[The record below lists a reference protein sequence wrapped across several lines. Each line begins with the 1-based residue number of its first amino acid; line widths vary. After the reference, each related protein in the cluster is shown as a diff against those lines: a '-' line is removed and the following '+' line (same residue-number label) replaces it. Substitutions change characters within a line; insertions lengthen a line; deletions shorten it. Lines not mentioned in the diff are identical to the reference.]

1 MSLLDTFVQV
11 FEFDTQQADDA
22 FNRVS
27 KSTDDIIAEMKKA
40 QQSATMGADGFTQFI
55 QNLSAQLTELSSNS
69 VDINVN
75 SDTSGVANNIIAE
88 IERIKESANTNADEI
103 TNVIQSVIDN
113 IGNIQLDDS
122 LDIDIN
128 TSEAQQKIASTIEEL
143 KSLKETILST
153 GDNADIS
160 SNLIAEIES
169 IQNGLN
175 NTENKFSGFIQTII
189 SQISNIPDGEITLD
203 LNSNDIPE
211 KITSVTSKIDEL
223 KSSMS
228 LLDIQRDEL
237 SQGMNDSNVSSD
249 ALNAQYQ
256 QMQDELLALN
266 NELSTLTNAE
276 KKNREGK
283 KAIEAI
289 LTALNADY
297 TQFIETMRTKG
308 IKTTGEE
315 SKAQDHLQKELS
327 ETEAKYKEAGSSVA
341 GFATKA
347 LGAVGIVMSIGSIF
361 AESVS
366 RSQEI
371 ETLDKLGKKIG
382 VATADVDAFSGA
394 MAELGGSRE
403 SAQADLSAMANA
415 FGNTKDSMEKV
426 LQTADKVQGM
436 SFDKAKKTLE
446 GMGVSDDKTIE
457 LMMKGRKELE
467 RTMGIQKE
475 YSGISKESIES
486 SIKFNT
492 AMSKF
497 QQTSGVL
504 KNSFL
509 EMVIPALSKGLDW
522 LTKFI
527 SFCKENKNLL
537 IGFFSAV
544 GLAVALYYVPPM
556 IAAASATLA
565 ATWPI
570 IAIIAIIA
578 LLAVAFAIVYDDI
591 MNFIDGNDSM
601 IGRILEKYPRL
612 KIVILALWE
621 TFKKLFE
628 YLKVIVGVVA
638 DIVVAGWDLMASG
651 LKAYVKFLINCISV
665 IAGWG
670 KSFAGVFTAVT
681 DAVVGA
687 FEWMWEQVKK
697 IIGWVNTGL
706 DAVKNGWK
714 SAKEF
719 FGFGDDEEITVNQNV
734 ERKVNDN
741 GEIEYAIPQEKSQT
755 TQQPPV
761 RYSIAQANAQLDAIA
776 NNAMNPITSQA
787 ISNRSSVKN
796 ENNLS
801 IGEIKIETQATD
813 AQGIA
818 SETKDALQDQLA
830 DFNQQNSTGVAK

>member
-1 MSLLDTFVQV
+1 MALLDTFVHV
-11 FEFDTQQADDA
+11 FQFDTQQADSA
-22 FNRVS
+22 FDRVQR
-27 KSTDDIIAEMKKA
+27 STDDIIDGMKKA
-40 QQSATMGADGFTQFI
+40 QQSATIGADGFTQFI

-69 VDINVN
+69 VDIHVN
-75 SDTSGVANNIIAE
+75 SDTSGVADSLIAE
-88 IERIKESANTNADEI
+88 IERIKESATDNSQSVSDF
-103 TNVIQSVIDN
+103 IQSVIASIEQLSAGEAIN
-113 IGNIQLDDS
+113 IEVKAGDTQ
-122 LDIDIN
+122 
-128 TSEAQQKIASTIEEL
+128 EKIAS
-143 KSLKETILST
+143 
-153 GDNADIS
+153 
-160 SNLIAEIES
+160 
-169 IQNGLN
+169 
-175 NTENKFSGFIQTII
+175 
-189 SQISNIPDGEITLD
+189 
-203 LNSNDIPE
+203 
-211 KITSVTSKIDEL
+211 VTAKIDEL
-223 KSSMS
+223 KSSMN
-228 LLDIQRDEL
+228 LLDIQRNEL
-237 SQGMNDSNVSSD
+237 SQGINESSVSSET
-249 ALNAQYQ
+249 LNAQYQ
-256 QMQDELLALN
+256 QMQDELSLLN
-266 NELSTLTNAE
+266 NELVSLTDAE

-283 KAIEAI
+283 EVIDAIV
-289 LTALNADY
+289 TALNADY

-308 IKTTGEE
+308 IKTAIDEA
-315 SKAQDHLQKELS
+315 KAQEHLQKELS
-327 ETEAKYKEAGSSVA
+327 ETGSKYQEAGSSVA

-446 GMGVSDDKTIE
+446 GMGVSDEKTIE

-486 SIKFNT
+486 SIKFNS
-492 AMSKF
+492 AMAKF
-497 QQTSGVL
+497 QQSSGLL

-509 EMVIPALSKGLDW
+509 EMVIPALSKGLEW
-522 LTKFI
+522 LTKLVT
-527 SFCKENKNLL
+527 FCKENKN
-537 IGFFSAV
+537 IVVGFFT
-544 GLAVALYYVPPM
+544 AVATILMGKYIHAM
-556 IAAASATLA
+556 KLASISTWTTLF
-565 ATWPI
+565 PI
-570 IAIIAIIA
+570 IAIIAVIA
-578 LLAVAFAIVYDDI
+578 LLATAFAIVYDDI

-601 IGRILEKYPRL
+601 IGRILEKYPQL
-612 KIVILALWE
+612 KIIILALWE

-638 DIVVAGWDLMASG
+638 DIVVAGWELMASG

-670 KSFAGVFTAVT
+670 KSFAGVFTTVT

-687 FEWMWEQVKK
+687 FEWMWEQVEK

-761 RYSIAQANAQLDAIA
+761 RHSIAQANAQLDAIA

-787 ISNRSSVKN
+787 ISNQSNVKN
-796 ENNLS
+796 ESNVS
-801 IGEIKIETQATD
+801 IGEIKVETQATD
-813 AQGIA
+813 AQGMA
-818 SETKDALQDQLA
+818 SGVKDALQDQLA
-830 DFNQQNSTGVAK
+830 DFNQQNATGVAK

>member
-1 MSLLDTFVQV
+1 MALLDTFVQV
-11 FEFDTQQADDA
+11 FEFDTRQADDA

-69 VDINVN
+69 VDIHVN
-75 SDTSGVANNIIAE
+75 SDTSGVADSLIAE
-88 IERIKESANTNADEI
+88 IDRIKESATDNSQSVNDF
-103 TNVIQSVIDN
+103 IQSVIASIEQLSAGEAIN
-113 IGNIQLDDS
+113 IEV
-122 LDIDIN
+122 
-128 TSEAQQKIASTIEEL
+128 EAGDTQEKIAS
-143 KSLKETILST
+143 
-153 GDNADIS
+153 
-160 SNLIAEIES
+160 
-169 IQNGLN
+169 
-175 NTENKFSGFIQTII
+175 
-189 SQISNIPDGEITLD
+189 
-203 LNSNDIPE
+203 
-211 KITSVTSKIDEL
+211 VTAKIDEL
-223 KSSMS
+223 KLSMN
-228 LLDIQRDEL
+228 LLDIQRSEL
-237 SQGMNDSNVSSD
+237 SQGINESRVSSET
-249 ALNAQYQ
+249 LNAQYQ
-256 QMQDELLALN
+256 QMQDELSLLN
-266 NELSTLTNAE
+266 NELVSLTDAE

-283 KAIEAI
+283 EAI
-289 LTALNADY
+289 DAIVTALNADY

-308 IKTTGEE
+308 IKTAIDEA
-315 SKAQDHLQKELS
+315 KAQEHLQKELS
-327 ETEAKYKEAGSSVA
+327 ETGSKYQEAGSSVA

-347 LGAVGIVMSIGSIF
+347 LGAVGIVMSIGTIF

-371 ETLDKLGKKIG
+371 ETLDKLGKQIG

-394 MAELGGSRE
+394 IAELGGSRE
-403 SAQADLSAMANA
+403 SAQADLSAMAKS
-415 FGNTKDSMEKV
+415 FGNMKDSMEKV

-446 GMGVSDDKTIE
+446 GMGVSDEKTIE

-486 SIKFNT
+486 SIKFNS
-492 AMSKF
+492 AMGKF
-497 QQTSGVL
+497 KQSSGML

-509 EMVIPALSKGLDW
+509 EMVIPALAKGLDW

-556 IAAASATLA
+556 LAAASATLA

-578 LLAVAFAIVYDDI
+578 LLAMAFAIVYDDI

-601 IGRILEKYPRL
+601 IGRILDKYPQL
-612 KIVILALWE
+612 KVVILALWE

-651 LKAYVKFLINCISV
+651 LKAYVKYLLSCISV

-670 KSFAGVFTAVT
+670 KSFTGVFNTVS
-681 DAVVGA
+681 DAVVSA
-687 FEWMWEQVKK
+687 FEWMWEQVEK

-706 DAVKNGWK
+706 NAVKNGWK
-714 SAKEF
+714 SAKKF
-719 FGFGDDEEITVNQNV
+719 FGFGGDEAEIKITSDDASNYLSALSAKRNQVASAGIDTSEIDKEIIELKKQL
-734 ERKVNDN
+734 DN
-741 GEIEYAIPQEKSQT
+741 G
-755 TQQPPV
+755 
-761 RYSIAQANAQLDAIA
+761 LDASKIIA
-776 NNAMNPITSQA
+776 DVEEANKHLMMASHDAMNPITSQA
-787 ISNRSSVKN
+787 ISNQSNVKN
-796 ENNLS
+796 ESNVS
-801 IGEIKIETQATD
+801 IGEIKVETQATD
-813 AQGIA
+813 AQGVA
-818 SETKDALQDQLA
+818 SGLSNALQDEIA
-830 DFNQQNSTGVAK
+830 NVNQQHSSGLGG

>member
-1 MSLLDTFVQV
+1 MALLDTFVQV
-11 FEFDTQQADDA
+11 FEFDTRQADDA

-69 VDINVN
+69 VDIHVN
-75 SDTSGVANNIIAE
+75 SDTSGVADNLIAE
-88 IERIKESANTNADEI
+88 IDRIKESATDNSQSVNDF
-103 TNVIQSVIDN
+103 IQSVIASIEQLSAGEAIN
-113 IGNIQLDDS
+113 IEV
-122 LDIDIN
+122 
-128 TSEAQQKIASTIEEL
+128 EAGDTQEKIAS
-143 KSLKETILST
+143 
-153 GDNADIS
+153 
-160 SNLIAEIES
+160 
-169 IQNGLN
+169 
-175 NTENKFSGFIQTII
+175 
-189 SQISNIPDGEITLD
+189 
-203 LNSNDIPE
+203 
-211 KITSVTSKIDEL
+211 VTAKIDEL
-223 KSSMS
+223 KSSMN
-228 LLDIQRDEL
+228 LLDIQRNEL
-237 SQGMNDSNVSSD
+237 SQGVNESRVSSET
-249 ALNAQYQ
+249 LNAQYQ
-256 QMQDELLALN
+256 QMQDELSLLN
-266 NELSTLTNAE
+266 NELVSLTDAE

-283 KAIEAI
+283 EVIDAIV
-289 LTALNADY
+289 TALNADY

-308 IKTTGEE
+308 IKTAIDEA
-315 SKAQDHLQKELS
+315 KAQEHLQKELS
-327 ETEAKYKEAGSSVA
+327 ETGSKYQEAGSSVA

-347 LGAVGIVMSIGSIF
+347 LGAVGIVMSIGTIF

-371 ETLDKLGKKIG
+371 ETLDKLGKQIG

-394 MAELGGSRE
+394 IAELGGSRE
-403 SAQADLSAMANA
+403 SAQADLSAMAKS
-415 FGNTKDSMEKV
+415 FGNMKDSMEKV

-446 GMGVSDDKTIE
+446 GMGVSDEKTIE

-486 SIKFNT
+486 SIKFNS
-492 AMSKF
+492 AMGKF
-497 QQTSGVL
+497 KQSSGML

-509 EMVIPALSKGLDW
+509 EMVIPALAKGLDW

-556 IAAASATLA
+556 LAAASATLA

-578 LLAVAFAIVYDDI
+578 LLAMAFAIVYDDI

-601 IGRILEKYPRL
+601 IGRILDKYPQL
-612 KIVILALWE
+612 KVVILALWE

-651 LKAYVKFLINCISV
+651 LKAYVKYLLSCISV

-670 KSFAGVFTAVT
+670 KSFAGVFNTVS
-681 DAVVGA
+681 DAVVSA
-687 FEWMWEQVKK
+687 FEWMWEQVEK

-706 DAVKNGWK
+706 NAVKNGWK

-734 ERKVNDN
+734 ERNVNDN
-741 GEIEYAIPQEKSQT
+741 GEIEYAIPQEESQT
-755 TQQPPV
+755 AQQPPV
-761 RYSIAQANAQLDAIA
+761 RQSIAQANAQLDAIA

-787 ISNRSSVKN
+787 ISNQSNVKN
-796 ENNLS
+796 ESNVS
-801 IGEIKIETQATD
+801 IGEIKVETQATD
-813 AQGIA
+813 AQGMA
-818 SETKDALQDQLA
+818 SGVKDALQDQLA

>member
-1 MSLLDTFVQV
+1 MALLDTFVQV
-11 FEFDTQQADDA
+11 FEFDTRQADDA

-69 VDINVN
+69 VDIHVN
-75 SDTSGVANNIIAE
+75 SDTSGIADSLIAE
-88 IERIKESANTNADEI
+88 IDRIKESATDNSQSVNDF
-103 TNVIQSVIDN
+103 IQSVIASIEQLSAGEVIN
-113 IGNIQLDDS
+113 IEV
-122 LDIDIN
+122 
-128 TSEAQQKIASTIEEL
+128 EAGDTQEKIAS
-143 KSLKETILST
+143 
-153 GDNADIS
+153 
-160 SNLIAEIES
+160 
-169 IQNGLN
+169 
-175 NTENKFSGFIQTII
+175 
-189 SQISNIPDGEITLD
+189 
-203 LNSNDIPE
+203 
-211 KITSVTSKIDEL
+211 VTAKIDEL
-223 KSSMS
+223 KSSMN
-228 LLDIQRDEL
+228 LLDIQRNEL
-237 SQGMNDSNVSSD
+237 SQGVNESRVSSET
-249 ALNAQYQ
+249 LNAQYQ
-256 QMQDELLALN
+256 QMQDELSLLN
-266 NELSTLTNAE
+266 NELVSLTDAE

-283 KAIEAI
+283 EVIDAIV
-289 LTALNADY
+289 TALNADY

-308 IKTTGEE
+308 IKTAIDEA
-315 SKAQDHLQKELS
+315 KAQEHLQKELS
-327 ETEAKYKEAGSSVA
+327 ETGSKYQEAGSSVA

-347 LGAVGIVMSIGSIF
+347 LGAVGIVMSIGTIF

-371 ETLDKLGKKIG
+371 ETLDKLGKQIG

-394 MAELGGSRE
+394 IAELGGSRE
-403 SAQADLSAMANA
+403 SAQADLSAMAKS

-446 GMGVSDDKTIE
+446 GMGVSDEKTIE

-486 SIKFNT
+486 SIKFNS
-492 AMSKF
+492 AMAKF
-497 QQTSGVL
+497 QQSSGLL

-509 EMVIPALSKGLDW
+509 EMVIPALSKGLEW
-522 LTKFI
+522 LTKLVT
-527 SFCKENKNLL
+527 FCKENKHLVV
-537 IGFFSAV
+537 GFFT
-544 GLAVALYYVPPM
+544 AVATILLGKYIYAM
-556 IAAASATLA
+556 KLASISTWTTLF
-565 ATWPI
+565 PI
-570 IAIIAIIA
+570 IAIIAVIA
-578 LLAVAFAIVYDDI
+578 LLAAAFAIVYDDI

-612 KIVILALWE
+612 KVVILALWE

-651 LKAYVKFLINCISV
+651 LKAYVKYLLSCISV

-670 KSFAGVFTAVT
+670 KSFAGVFNTVS
-681 DAVVGA
+681 DAVVSA
-687 FEWMWEQVKK
+687 FEWMWEQVEK

-706 DAVKNGWK
+706 NAVKNGWK

-734 ERKVNDN
+734 ERNVNDN
-741 GEIEYAIPQEKSQT
+741 GEIEYAIPQEESQT
-755 TQQPPV
+755 AQQPPV
-761 RYSIAQANAQLDAIA
+761 RQSIAQANAQLDAIA

-787 ISNRSSVKN
+787 ISNQSNVKN
-796 ENNLS
+796 ESNVS
-801 IGEIKIETQATD
+801 IGEIKVETQATD
-813 AQGIA
+813 TQGMA
-818 SETKDALQDQLA
+818 SGLKDALQDQLA

>member
-1 MSLLDTFVQV
+1 M
-11 FEFDTQQADDA
+11 
-22 FNRVS
+22 S

-69 VDINVN
+69 VDIHVN
-75 SDTSGVANNIIAE
+75 SDTSGVADNLIAE
-88 IERIKESANTNADEI
+88 IDRIKESATDNSQSVNDF
-103 TNVIQSVIDN
+103 IQSVIASIEQLSAGKAIN
-113 IGNIQLDDS
+113 IEV
-122 LDIDIN
+122 
-128 TSEAQQKIASTIEEL
+128 EAGDTQEKIAS
-143 KSLKETILST
+143 
-153 GDNADIS
+153 
-160 SNLIAEIES
+160 
-169 IQNGLN
+169 
-175 NTENKFSGFIQTII
+175 
-189 SQISNIPDGEITLD
+189 
-203 LNSNDIPE
+203 
-211 KITSVTSKIDEL
+211 VTAKIDEL
-223 KSSMS
+223 KSSIN

-237 SQGMNDSNVSSD
+237 SQGVNESRVSSET
-249 ALNAQYQ
+249 LNAQYQ
-256 QMQDELLALN
+256 QMQDELSLLN
-266 NELSTLTNAE
+266 NELVSLTDAE

-283 KAIEAI
+283 EVIDAIV
-289 LTALNADY
+289 TALNADY

-308 IKTTGEE
+308 IKTAIDEA
-315 SKAQDHLQKELS
+315 KAQEHLQKELS
-327 ETEAKYKEAGSSVA
+327 ETGSKYQEAGSSVA

-347 LGAVGIVMSIGSIF
+347 LGAVGIVMSIGTIF
-361 AESVS
+361 SESVS

-371 ETLDKLGKKIG
+371 ETLDKLGKQIG

-394 MAELGGSRE
+394 IAELGGSRE
-403 SAQADLSAMANA
+403 SAQADLSAMAKS

-426 LQTADKVQGM
+426 FQTADKVQGM
-436 SFDKAKKTLE
+436 SFDKAKKTLD
-446 GMGVSDDKTIE
+446 GMGVSDEKTIE

-467 RTMGIQKE
+467 RTIGIQKE

-486 SIKFNT
+486 SIKFNS
-492 AMSKF
+492 AMGKF
-497 QQTSGVL
+497 KQSSGML

-509 EMVIPALSKGLDW
+509 EMVIPALAKGLDW

-556 IAAASATLA
+556 LAAASATLA

-578 LLAVAFAIVYDDI
+578 LLAMAFAIVYDDI

-601 IGRILEKYPRL
+601 IGRILDKYPQL
-612 KIVILALWE
+612 KVVILALWE

-651 LKAYVKFLINCISV
+651 LKAYVKYLLSCISV

-670 KSFAGVFTAVT
+670 KSFTGVFNTVS
-681 DAVVGA
+681 DAVVSA
-687 FEWMWEQVKK
+687 FEWMWEQVEK

-706 DAVKNGWK
+706 NAVKNGWK

-719 FGFGDDEEITVNQNV
+719 FGFGGDEAEIKITSDDASNYLSALSAKRNQVASAGVDTSEIDKEIIELKKQL
-734 ERKVNDN
+734 DN
-741 GEIEYAIPQEKSQT
+741 G
-755 TQQPPV
+755 
-761 RYSIAQANAQLDAIA
+761 LDASKIIA
-776 NNAMNPITSQA
+776 DVEEANKRLMMASHDAMNPITSQA
-787 ISNRSSVKN
+787 ISNQSNVKN
-796 ENNLS
+796 ESNVS
-801 IGEIKIETQATD
+801 IGEIKVETQATD
-813 AQGIA
+813 AQGMV
-818 SETKDALQDQLA
+818 SGVKDALQDQLA

>member
-1 MSLLDTFVQV
+1 MALLDTFVQV
-11 FEFDTQQADDA
+11 FEFDTSQADDA

-40 QQSATMGADGFTQFI
+40 QQSATIGADGFTQFI

-69 VDINVN
+69 VDIHVN
-75 SDTSGVANNIIAE
+75 SDTSGVADSLIAE
-88 IERIKESANTNADEI
+88 IERIKESATDNSQSVSDF
-103 TNVIQSVIDN
+103 IQSVIASIEQLSAGEAIN
-113 IGNIQLDDS
+113 IEVKAGDTQ
-122 LDIDIN
+122 
-128 TSEAQQKIASTIEEL
+128 EKIAS
-143 KSLKETILST
+143 
-153 GDNADIS
+153 
-160 SNLIAEIES
+160 
-169 IQNGLN
+169 
-175 NTENKFSGFIQTII
+175 
-189 SQISNIPDGEITLD
+189 
-203 LNSNDIPE
+203 
-211 KITSVTSKIDEL
+211 VTAKIDEL
-223 KSSMS
+223 KSSMN
-228 LLDIQRDEL
+228 LLDIQRNEL
-237 SQGMNDSNVSSD
+237 SQGINESSVSSET
-249 ALNAQYQ
+249 LNAQYQ
-256 QMQDELLALN
+256 QMQDELSLLN
-266 NELSTLTNAE
+266 NELVSLTDAE

-283 KAIEAI
+283 EVIDAIV
-289 LTALNADY
+289 TALNADY

-308 IKTTGEE
+308 IKTAIDEA
-315 SKAQDHLQKELS
+315 KAQEHLQKELS
-327 ETEAKYKEAGSSVA
+327 ETGSKYQEAGSSVA

-371 ETLDKLGKKIG
+371 ETLDKLGKQIG

-394 MAELGGSRE
+394 IAELGGSRE

-446 GMGVSDDKTIE
+446 GMGVSDEKTIE

-486 SIKFNT
+486 SIKFNS
-492 AMSKF
+492 AMAKF
-497 QQTSGVL
+497 QQSSGLL

-509 EMVIPALSKGLDW
+509 EMVIPALSKGLEW
-522 LTKFI
+522 LTKLVA
-527 SFCKENKNLL
+527 FCKENKN
-537 IGFFSAV
+537 IVVGFFT
-544 GLAVALYYVPPM
+544 AVATILMGKYIHAM
-556 IAAASATLA
+556 KLASISTWTTLF
-565 ATWPI
+565 PI
-570 IAIIAIIA
+570 IAIIAVIA
-578 LLAVAFAIVYDDI
+578 LLATAFAIVYDDI

-601 IGRILEKYPRL
+601 IGRILEKYPQL
-612 KIVILALWE
+612 KIIILALWE

-638 DIVVAGWDLMASG
+638 DIVVAGWELMASG

-670 KSFAGVFTAVT
+670 KSFAGVFTTVT

-687 FEWMWEQVKK
+687 FEWMWEQVEK

-719 FGFGDDEEITVNQNV
+719 FGFGDDEKITVNQNV

-761 RYSIAQANAQLDAIA
+761 RHSIAQANAQLDAIA

-787 ISNRSSVKN
+787 ISNQSNVKN
-796 ENNLS
+796 ESNVS
-801 IGEIKIETQATD
+801 IGEIKVETQATD
-813 AQGIA
+813 AQGVA
-818 SETKDALQDQLA
+818 SGLSNALQDEIA
-830 DFNQQNSTGVAK
+830 NVNQQHSSGLGG

>member
-1 MSLLDTFVQV
+1 MALLDTFVQV
-11 FEFDTQQADDA
+11 FEFDTRQADDA

-69 VDINVN
+69 VDIHVN
-75 SDTSGVANNIIAE
+75 SDTSGIADSLIAE
-88 IERIKESANTNADEI
+88 IDRIKESATDNSQSVNDF
-103 TNVIQSVIDN
+103 IQSVIASIEQLSAGEVIN
-113 IGNIQLDDS
+113 IEV
-122 LDIDIN
+122 
-128 TSEAQQKIASTIEEL
+128 EAGDTQEKIAS
-143 KSLKETILST
+143 
-153 GDNADIS
+153 
-160 SNLIAEIES
+160 
-169 IQNGLN
+169 
-175 NTENKFSGFIQTII
+175 
-189 SQISNIPDGEITLD
+189 
-203 LNSNDIPE
+203 
-211 KITSVTSKIDEL
+211 VTAKIDEL
-223 KSSMS
+223 KSSIN
-228 LLDIQRDEL
+228 LLDIQRNEL
-237 SQGMNDSNVSSD
+237 SQGVNESRVSSET
-249 ALNAQYQ
+249 LNAQYQ
-256 QMQDELLALN
+256 QMQDELSLLN
-266 NELSTLTNAE
+266 NELVSLTDAE

-283 KAIEAI
+283 EVIDAIV
-289 LTALNADY
+289 TALNADY

-308 IKTTGEE
+308 IKTAIDEA
-315 SKAQDHLQKELS
+315 KAQEHLQKELS
-327 ETEAKYKEAGSSVA
+327 ETGSKYQEAGSSVA

-347 LGAVGIVMSIGSIF
+347 LGAVGIVMSIGTIF
-361 AESVS
+361 SESVS

-371 ETLDKLGKKIG
+371 ETLDKLGKQIG

-394 MAELGGSRE
+394 IAELGGSRE
-403 SAQADLSAMANA
+403 SAQADLSAMAKS

-446 GMGVSDDKTIE
+446 GMGVSDEKTIE

-486 SIKFNT
+486 SIKFNS
-492 AMSKF
+492 AMGKF
-497 QQTSGVL
+497 KQSSGML

-509 EMVIPALSKGLDW
+509 EMVIPALAKGLDW

-556 IAAASATLA
+556 LAAASATLA

-578 LLAVAFAIVYDDI
+578 LLAMAFAIVYDDI

-601 IGRILEKYPRL
+601 IGRILDKYPQL
-612 KIVILALWE
+612 KVVILALWE

-628 YLKVIVGVVA
+628 YLKAIVGVVA

-651 LKAYVKFLINCISV
+651 LKAYVKYLLSCISV

-670 KSFAGVFTAVT
+670 KSFAGVFNTVS
-681 DAVVGA
+681 DAVVSA
-687 FEWMWEQVKK
+687 FEWMWEQVEK

-706 DAVKNGWK
+706 NAVKNGWK

-719 FGFGDDEEITVNQNV
+719 FGFGGDEAEIKITSDDASNYLSALSAKRNQVASAGIDTSEIDKEIIELKKQL
-734 ERKVNDN
+734 DN
-741 GEIEYAIPQEKSQT
+741 G
-755 TQQPPV
+755 
-761 RYSIAQANAQLDAIA
+761 LDASKIIA
-776 NNAMNPITSQA
+776 DVEEANKRLMMASHNAMNPITSQA
-787 ISNRSSVKN
+787 ISNQSNVKN
-796 ENNLS
+796 ESNVS
-801 IGEIKIETQATD
+801 IGEIKVETQATD
-813 AQGIA
+813 AQGMA
-818 SETKDALQDQLA
+818 SGVKDALQDQLA

>member
-1 MSLLDTFVQV
+1 MALLDTFVQV
-11 FEFDTQQADDA
+11 FEFDTSQADDA

-40 QQSATMGADGFTQFI
+40 QQSATIGADGFTQFI

-69 VDINVN
+69 VDIHVN
-75 SDTSGVANNIIAE
+75 SDTSGVADSLIAE
-88 IERIKESANTNADEI
+88 IERIKESATDNSQSVSDF
-103 TNVIQSVIDN
+103 IQSVIASIEQLSAGEAIN
-113 IGNIQLDDS
+113 IEVKAGDTQ
-122 LDIDIN
+122 
-128 TSEAQQKIASTIEEL
+128 EKIAS
-143 KSLKETILST
+143 
-153 GDNADIS
+153 
-160 SNLIAEIES
+160 
-169 IQNGLN
+169 
-175 NTENKFSGFIQTII
+175 
-189 SQISNIPDGEITLD
+189 
-203 LNSNDIPE
+203 
-211 KITSVTSKIDEL
+211 VTAKIDEL
-223 KSSMS
+223 KSSMN
-228 LLDIQRDEL
+228 LLDIQRNEL
-237 SQGMNDSNVSSD
+237 SQGINESSVSSET
-249 ALNAQYQ
+249 LNAQYQ
-256 QMQDELLALN
+256 QMQDELSLLN
-266 NELSTLTNAE
+266 NELVSLTDAE

-283 KAIEAI
+283 EVIDAIV
-289 LTALNADY
+289 TALNADY

-308 IKTTGEE
+308 IKTAIDEA
-315 SKAQDHLQKELS
+315 KAQEHLQKELS
-327 ETEAKYKEAGSSVA
+327 ETGSKYQEAGSSVA

-371 ETLDKLGKKIG
+371 ETLDKLGKQIG

-394 MAELGGSRE
+394 IAELGGSRE

-446 GMGVSDDKTIE
+446 GMGVSDEKTIE

-486 SIKFNT
+486 SIKFNS
-492 AMSKF
+492 AMAKF
-497 QQTSGVL
+497 QQSSGLL

-509 EMVIPALSKGLDW
+509 EMVIPALSKGLEW
-522 LTKFI
+522 LTKLVT
-527 SFCKENKNLL
+527 FCKENKN
-537 IGFFSAV
+537 IVVGFFT
-544 GLAVALYYVPPM
+544 AVATILMGKYIHAM
-556 IAAASATLA
+556 KLASISTWTTLF
-565 ATWPI
+565 PI
-570 IAIIAIIA
+570 IAIIAVIA
-578 LLAVAFAIVYDDI
+578 LLATAFAIVYDDI

-601 IGRILEKYPRL
+601 IGRILEKYPQL
-612 KIVILALWE
+612 KIIILALWE

-638 DIVVAGWDLMASG
+638 DIVVAGWELMASG

-670 KSFAGVFTAVT
+670 KSFAGVFTTVT

-687 FEWMWEQVKK
+687 FEWMWEQVEK

-755 TQQPPV
+755 TQQPLI
-761 RYSIAQANAQLDAIA
+761 RHSIAQANAQLDAIA

-787 ISNRSSVKN
+787 ISNQSNVKN
-796 ENNLS
+796 ESNVS
-801 IGEIKIETQATD
+801 IGEIKVETQATD
-813 AQGIA
+813 AQGVA
-818 SETKDALQDQLA
+818 SGLSNALQDEIA
-830 DFNQQNSTGVAK
+830 NVNQQHSSGLGG

>member
-1 MSLLDTFVQV
+1 MALLDTFVQV
-11 FEFDTQQADDA
+11 FEFDTRQADDA

-69 VDINVN
+69 VDIHVN
-75 SDTSGVANNIIAE
+75 SDTSGIADSLIAE
-88 IERIKESANTNADEI
+88 IDRIKESATDNSQSVNDF
-103 TNVIQSVIDN
+103 IQSVIASIEQLSAGEAIN
-113 IGNIQLDDS
+113 IEV
-122 LDIDIN
+122 
-128 TSEAQQKIASTIEEL
+128 EAGDTQEKIAS
-143 KSLKETILST
+143 
-153 GDNADIS
+153 
-160 SNLIAEIES
+160 
-169 IQNGLN
+169 
-175 NTENKFSGFIQTII
+175 
-189 SQISNIPDGEITLD
+189 
-203 LNSNDIPE
+203 
-211 KITSVTSKIDEL
+211 VTAKIDEL
-223 KSSMS
+223 KSSIN
-228 LLDIQRDEL
+228 LLDIQRNEL
-237 SQGMNDSNVSSD
+237 SQGVNESRVSSET
-249 ALNAQYQ
+249 LNAQYQ
-256 QMQDELLALN
+256 QMQDELSLLN
-266 NELSTLTNAE
+266 NELVSLTDAE

-283 KAIEAI
+283 EVIDAIV
-289 LTALNADY
+289 TALNADY

-308 IKTTGEE
+308 IKTAIDEA
-315 SKAQDHLQKELS
+315 KAQEHLQKELS
-327 ETEAKYKEAGSSVA
+327 ETGSKYQEAGSSVA

-347 LGAVGIVMSIGSIF
+347 LGAVGIVMSIGTIF

-371 ETLDKLGKKIG
+371 ETLDKLGKQIG

-394 MAELGGSRE
+394 IAELGGSRE
-403 SAQADLSAMANA
+403 SAQADLSAMAKS

-446 GMGVSDDKTIE
+446 GMGVSDEKTIE

-486 SIKFNT
+486 SIKFNS
-492 AMSKF
+492 AMAKF
-497 QQTSGVL
+497 QQSSGLL

-509 EMVIPALSKGLDW
+509 EMVILALSKGLEW
-522 LTKFI
+522 LTKLVT
-527 SFCKENKNLL
+527 FCKENKHLVV
-537 IGFFSAV
+537 GFFT
-544 GLAVALYYVPPM
+544 AVATILLGKYIYAM
-556 IAAASATLA
+556 KLASISTWTTLF
-565 ATWPI
+565 PI
-570 IAIIAIIA
+570 IAIIAVIA
-578 LLAVAFAIVYDDI
+578 LLAAAFAIVYDDI

-612 KIVILALWE
+612 KVVILALWE

-628 YLKVIVGVVA
+628 YLKAIVGVVA

-651 LKAYVKFLINCISV
+651 LKAYVKYLLSCISV

-670 KSFAGVFTAVT
+670 KSFAGVFNTVS
-681 DAVVGA
+681 DAVVSA
-687 FEWMWEQVKK
+687 FEWMWEQVEK

-706 DAVKNGWK
+706 NAVKNGWK

-734 ERKVNDN
+734 ERNVNDN
-741 GEIEYAIPQEKSQT
+741 GEIEYAMPQEESQT
-755 TQQPPV
+755 ENQPPV
-761 RYSIAQANAQLDAIA
+761 RHSIAQANAQLDAIA

-787 ISNRSSVKN
+787 ISNQSNVKN
-796 ENNLS
+796 ESNVS
-801 IGEIKIETQATD
+801 IGEIKVETQATD
-813 AQGIA
+813 AQGMV
-818 SETKDALQDQLA
+818 SGVKDALQDQLA

>member
-1 MSLLDTFVQV
+1 MALLDTFVQV
-11 FEFDTQQADDA
+11 FEFDTSQADDA

-40 QQSATMGADGFTQFI
+40 QQSATIGADGFTQFI

-69 VDINVN
+69 VDIHVN
-75 SDTSGVANNIIAE
+75 SDTSGVADSLIAE
-88 IERIKESANTNADEI
+88 IERIKESATDNSQSVSDF
-103 TNVIQSVIDN
+103 IQSVIASIEQLSAGEAIN
-113 IGNIQLDDS
+113 IEVKAGDTQ
-122 LDIDIN
+122 
-128 TSEAQQKIASTIEEL
+128 EKIAS
-143 KSLKETILST
+143 
-153 GDNADIS
+153 
-160 SNLIAEIES
+160 
-169 IQNGLN
+169 
-175 NTENKFSGFIQTII
+175 
-189 SQISNIPDGEITLD
+189 
-203 LNSNDIPE
+203 
-211 KITSVTSKIDEL
+211 VTAKIDEL
-223 KSSMS
+223 KSSMN
-228 LLDIQRDEL
+228 LLDIQRNEL
-237 SQGMNDSNVSSD
+237 SQGINESSVSSET
-249 ALNAQYQ
+249 LNAQYQ
-256 QMQDELLALN
+256 QMQDELSLLN
-266 NELSTLTNAE
+266 NELVSLTDAE

-283 KAIEAI
+283 EVIDAIV
-289 LTALNADY
+289 TALNADY

-308 IKTTGEE
+308 IKTAIDEA
-315 SKAQDHLQKELS
+315 KAQEHLQKELS
-327 ETEAKYKEAGSSVA
+327 ETGSKYQEAGSSVA

-371 ETLDKLGKKIG
+371 ETLDKLGKQIG

-394 MAELGGSRE
+394 IAELGGSRE

-446 GMGVSDDKTIE
+446 GMGVSDEKTIE

-486 SIKFNT
+486 SIKFNS
-492 AMSKF
+492 AMAKF
-497 QQTSGVL
+497 QQSSGLL

-509 EMVIPALSKGLDW
+509 EMVIPALSKGLEW
-522 LTKFI
+522 LTKLVT
-527 SFCKENKNLL
+527 FCKENKN
-537 IGFFSAV
+537 IVVGFFT
-544 GLAVALYYVPPM
+544 AVATILMGKYIHAM
-556 IAAASATLA
+556 KLASISTWTTLF
-565 ATWPI
+565 PI
-570 IAIIAIIA
+570 IAIIAVIA
-578 LLAVAFAIVYDDI
+578 LLATAFAIVYDDI

-601 IGRILEKYPRL
+601 IGRILEKYPQL
-612 KIVILALWE
+612 KIIILALWE

-638 DIVVAGWDLMASG
+638 DIVVAGWELMASG

-670 KSFAGVFTAVT
+670 KSFAGVFTTVT
-681 DAVVGA
+681 DTVVGA
-687 FEWMWEQVKK
+687 FEWMWEQVEK

-761 RYSIAQANAQLDAIA
+761 RHSIAQANAQLDAIA

-787 ISNRSSVKN
+787 ISNQSNVKN
-796 ENNLS
+796 ESNVS
-801 IGEIKIETQATD
+801 IGEIKVETQATD
-813 AQGIA
+813 AQGVA
-818 SETKDALQDQLA
+818 SGLSNALQDEIA
-830 DFNQQNSTGVAK
+830 NVNQQHSSGLGG

>member
-1 MSLLDTFVQV
+1 MALLDTFVHV
-11 FEFDTQQADDA
+11 FQFDTQQADSA
-22 FNRVS
+22 FDRVQR
-27 KSTDDIIAEMKKA
+27 STDDIIDGMKKA
-40 QQSATMGADGFTQFI
+40 QQSATIGADGFTQFI

-69 VDINVN
+69 VDIHVN
-75 SDTSGVANNIIAE
+75 SDTSGVADSLIAE
-88 IERIKESANTNADEI
+88 IERIKESATDNSQSVSDF
-103 TNVIQSVIDN
+103 IQSVIASIEQLSAGEAIN
-113 IGNIQLDDS
+113 IEVKAGDTQ
-122 LDIDIN
+122 
-128 TSEAQQKIASTIEEL
+128 EKIAS
-143 KSLKETILST
+143 
-153 GDNADIS
+153 
-160 SNLIAEIES
+160 
-169 IQNGLN
+169 
-175 NTENKFSGFIQTII
+175 
-189 SQISNIPDGEITLD
+189 
-203 LNSNDIPE
+203 
-211 KITSVTSKIDEL
+211 VTAKIDEL
-223 KSSMS
+223 KSSMN
-228 LLDIQRDEL
+228 LLDIQRNEL
-237 SQGMNDSNVSSD
+237 SQGINESSVSSET
-249 ALNAQYQ
+249 LNAQYQ
-256 QMQDELLALN
+256 QMQDELSLLN
-266 NELSTLTNAE
+266 NELVSLTDAE

-283 KAIEAI
+283 EVIDAIV
-289 LTALNADY
+289 TALNADY

-308 IKTTGEE
+308 IKTAIDEA
-315 SKAQDHLQKELS
+315 KAQEHLQKELS
-327 ETEAKYKEAGSSVA
+327 ETGSKYQEAGSSVA

-371 ETLDKLGKKIG
+371 ETLDKLGKQIG

-394 MAELGGSRE
+394 IAELGGSRE

-446 GMGVSDDKTIE
+446 GMGVSDEKTIE

-486 SIKFNT
+486 SIKFNS
-492 AMSKF
+492 AMAKF
-497 QQTSGVL
+497 QQSSELL

-509 EMVIPALSKGLDW
+509 EMVIPALSKGLEW
-522 LTKFI
+522 LTKLVT
-527 SFCKENKNLL
+527 FCKENKN
-537 IGFFSAV
+537 IVVGFFT
-544 GLAVALYYVPPM
+544 AVATILMGKYIHAM
-556 IAAASATLA
+556 KLASISTWTTLF
-565 ATWPI
+565 PI
-570 IAIIAIIA
+570 IAIIAVIA
-578 LLAVAFAIVYDDI
+578 LLATAFAIVYDDI

-601 IGRILEKYPRL
+601 IGRILEKYPQL
-612 KIVILALWE
+612 KIIILALWE

-638 DIVVAGWDLMASG
+638 DIVVAGWELMASG

-670 KSFAGVFTAVT
+670 KSFAGVFTTVT

-687 FEWMWEQVKK
+687 FEWMWEQVEK

-761 RYSIAQANAQLDAIA
+761 RHSIAQANAQLDAIA

-787 ISNRSSVKN
+787 ISNQSNVKN
-796 ENNLS
+796 ESNVS
-801 IGEIKIETQATD
+801 IGEIKVETQATD
-813 AQGIA
+813 AQGVA
-818 SETKDALQDQLA
+818 SGLSNALQDEIA
-830 DFNQQNSTGVAK
+830 NVNQQHSSGLGG